1 MRGDWKRILPS
12 ALKWLALALFL
23 PELQTIPSWQTSS
36 KELLARAV
44 ASIVMENATFRHSR
58 NPIAQNAQTEPTLS
72 EAFQL
77 LQSVERRLAP
87 IKSSLNLRITAV
99 ETSLEFAHENIENLE
114 IRVVSLE
121 TDLQLQ
127 AIENRKAGIM
137 HILGSKEFNLLFHGI
152 PIKEK
157 SETSETAQKLLH
169 TFISKKLHFSASHP

>member
-114 IRVVSLE
+114 SRVVSLE

-137 HILGSKEFNLLFHGI
+137 HILRSKEFNLLFHGI
-152 PIKEK
+152 PMKEK
-157 SETSETAQKLLH
+157 SETSETSEKIIR
-169 TFISKKLHFSASHP
+169 TYISQTLHFSASHA